1 LARTRLKGPF
11 ALIRELLKYVDHIK
25 SIHLYRQTG
34 ILEMVLAGRVV
45 ITAEIIEAMKKSGY
59 ILKIFYNSVDP
70 ESIESGSLGDS
81 INEIEKEEDVPYY
94 MLTTLL
100 LKDTEPPLENGGKSD
115 IQALITEP
123 FKTEFEAMRRNEACS
138 GCNVNTGEDEDDIA
152 DE

>member
-1 LARTRLKGPF
+1 LTKFKGPLG
-11 ALIRELLKYVDHIK
+11 LIRELLKYVDHIK
-25 SIHLYRQTG
+25 SFHLYRTTG
-34 ILEMVLAGRVV
+34 ILEVVLAGRVV
-45 ITAEIIEAMKKSGY
+45 ITAEMIEAMKESNY
-59 ILKIFYNSVDP
+59 ELKIFYNSVDP

-138 GCNVNTGEDEDDIA
+138 GCNVNTKGDEDDIA